1 MSDILRVRWT
11 IVPRIAPQPWLNCN
25 RCHGIRRFGSSGK
38 IRVNANGKR
47 LDAWLIY
54 KCADCDST
62 WNRPILERRHVGT
75 IDPIFLAALRAN
87 DPHLVHRL
95 AFDIESLRRTA
106 ESVEAFDDV
115 VVRKELLSESKTPA
129 QRLEILCA
137 VPEATRLRVDR
148 LLATELALSRS
159 RIRNLLSTGNLVLS
173 PAGARLLRTAVR
185 DGMRATIDLSGTHD
199 RDGIAMAARRNAL
212 SPPSA

>member
-11 IVPRIAPQPWLNCN
+11 IVPRIAPQPWLNCP

-54 KCADCDST
+54 KCTDCDST
-62 WNRPILERRHVGT
+62 WNRPVLERRHVGT
-75 IDPIFLAALRAN
+75 IDPLFLASLRAN
-87 DPHLVHRL
+87 DPDLVHRL

-115 VVRKELLSESKTPA
+115 VVRKEVLSQSTTPA

-137 VPEATRLRVDR
+137 VPQATRLRVDR

-159 RIRNLLSTGNLVLS
+159 RIRNLQSTGNLVLS
-173 PAGARLLRTAVR
+173 PEGARRLRTAVR
-185 DGMRATIDLSGTHD
+185 NGMRVTIDLSAAHD
-199 RDGIAMAARRNAL
+199 RDGIAMAAGSNGP